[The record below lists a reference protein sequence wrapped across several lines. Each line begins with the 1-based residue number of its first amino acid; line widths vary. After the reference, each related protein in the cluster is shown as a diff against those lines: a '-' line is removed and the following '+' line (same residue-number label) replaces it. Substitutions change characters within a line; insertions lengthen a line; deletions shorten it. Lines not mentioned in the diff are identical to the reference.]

1 MIDCVTIATSHCFP
15 GNLVAAQHRLRY
27 QEVIAKE
34 DWSNIYVAD
43 EMEFDRYDNVATEY
57 FVARNSE
64 GDVLGVCRSYPTT
77 IPYMLADVF
86 PFLSSRDLPSSHKVH
101 EASRLVLDRSLL
113 TKEARRPIVN
123 ELIVAYME
131 RGLQRNIDA
140 YVGFM
145 LPRIWASTFLRA
157 GWDVEWLGPETALCD
172 SLRSPCACSLPSQ
185 VLGKEVKFPLCSQC
199 EHNRAGLAQPGPGTS
214 DVVRAAWMPVNE
226 RMNDKIREATGIQ
239 KPVLN
244 YGSESFAPSLVSY
257 SHLRRDNNL
266 AACQ

>member
-1 MIDCVTIATSHCFP
+1 MIDCVTIASSHRCP

-57 FVARNSE
+57 FIARNLE
-64 GDVLGVCRSYPTT
+64 GQVVGVCRSYPTT
-77 IPYMLADVF
+77 IPYMLSDAF
-86 PFLSSRDLPSSHKVH
+86 AFLAEETLPASHKIH

-113 TKEARRPIVN
+113 TKDARRPVID

-145 LPRIWASTFLRA
+145 LPRIWQSTFLRA
-157 GWDVEWLGPETALCD
+157 GWAVEWLGSETAL
-172 SLRSPCACSLPSQ
+172 
-185 VLGKEVKFPLCSQC
+185 
-199 EHNRAGLAQPGPGTS
+199 PGTT

-226 RMNDKIREATGIQ
+226 RMNDQVRAATGLR
-239 KPVLN
+239 KPILN
-244 YGSESFAPSLVSY
+244 CGSESLAPTLVSY
-257 SHLRRDNNL
+257 SHLRRDHDL
-266 AACQ
+266 AA

>member
-1 MIDCVTIATSHCFP
+1 MIDCVTIATSHRFP

-57 FVARNSE
+57 FIARNSD
-64 GDVLGVCRSYPTT
+64 GDVLGVARSYPTT
-77 IPYMLADVF
+77 IPYMLSDIF
-86 PFLSSRDLPSSHKVH
+86 PFLASRELPSSHRVH

-113 TKEARRPIVN
+113 SKDARRPIVN

-145 LPRIWASTFLRA
+145 LPRIWDSTFLRA
-157 GWDVEWLGPETALCD
+157 GWDVEWLGPEIAL
-172 SLRSPCACSLPSQ
+172 S
-185 VLGKEVKFPLCSQC
+185 
-199 EHNRAGLAQPGPGTS
+199 GTT
-214 DVVRAAWMPVNE
+214 DIVRAAWMPVSK
-226 RMNDKIREATGIQ
+226 RINDKIREATGIR

-244 YGSESFAPSLVSY
+244 CGSESLAPTLVSY
-257 SHLRRDNNL
+257 SHLRRQDNL
-266 AACQ
+266 AA

>member
-1 MIDCVTIATSHCFP
+1 MIDCVTIATSHRFP

-57 FVARNSE
+57 FIARNSD
-64 GDVLGVCRSYPTT
+64 GDVLGVARSYPTT
-77 IPYMLADVF
+77 IPYMLSDIF
-86 PFLSSRDLPSSHKVH
+86 PFLAARELPSSHKVH

-113 TKEARRPIVN
+113 SKDARRPIVN

-145 LPRIWASTFLRA
+145 LPRIWDSTFLRA
-157 GWDVEWLGPETALCD
+157 GWDVEWLGPEIAL
-172 SLRSPCACSLPSQ
+172 
-185 VLGKEVKFPLCSQC
+185 
-199 EHNRAGLAQPGPGTS
+199 PGTT
-214 DVVRAAWMPVNE
+214 DIVRAAWMPVSK
-226 RMNDKIREATGIQ
+226 RMSHKIRGATGLR

-244 YGSESFAPSLVSY
+244 CGSESVAPTLVSY
-257 SHLRRDNNL
+257 SHLRRDDQF
-266 AACQ
+266 AA